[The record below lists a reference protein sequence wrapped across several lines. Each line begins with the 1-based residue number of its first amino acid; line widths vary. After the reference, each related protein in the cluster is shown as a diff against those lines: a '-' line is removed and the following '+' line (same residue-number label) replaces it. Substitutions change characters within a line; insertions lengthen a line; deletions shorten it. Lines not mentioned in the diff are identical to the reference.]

1 LLYLHPAR
9 LWHPSRTQQLHAD
22 GYLPL
27 PARRALLSL
36 YLLPVPVRAPALGQA
51 TLLLL
56 PNYSILD
63 DDIVSFRRSFS
74 VIESTH
80 NSRLI
85 IEDCPVL
92 ESCATLTTYLTRIA
106 SHFARLP
113 LSFIPNQRPLRTR
126 GCWRQA
132 LGTRYRSRIEG
143 LRSHSP
149 PRCEGTG
156 RTEDVIHDPILIPI
170 SIPILI
176 PSL

>member
-1 LLYLHPAR
+1 LYPHPVR
-9 LWHPSRTQQLHAD
+9 LWHLSRTQQLHAD
-22 GYLPL
+22 GCLPL

-36 YLLPVPVRAPALGQA
+36 LHLLPVPAPGQA

-92 ESCATLTTYLTRIA
+92 ESCAALTTSLTRIA

-113 LSFIPNQRPLRTR
+113 LPLSQIKRTQRPEAVGDRR
-126 GCWRQA
+126 WEQ
-132 LGTRYRSRIEG
+132 GTARESKVYDHIHRLVVVKG
-143 LRSHSP
+143 LD
-149 PRCEGTG
+149 GQKTLF
-156 RTEDVIHDPILIPI
+156 TT
-170 SIPILI
+170 
-176 PSL
+176 PSLSPLTHPV